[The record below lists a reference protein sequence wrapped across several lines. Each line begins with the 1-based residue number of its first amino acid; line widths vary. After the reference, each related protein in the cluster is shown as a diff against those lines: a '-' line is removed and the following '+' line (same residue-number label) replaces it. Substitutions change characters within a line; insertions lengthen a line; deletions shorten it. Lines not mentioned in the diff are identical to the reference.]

1 MMTSTKMSRWGIGI
15 AVAYVVFFLA
25 MVSMVI
31 ASRFQ
36 RSDLVSRDY
45 YEQEIKYQQQIDRMA
60 RTAAHG
66 RALDIRFDAEL
77 NAVIVQFPTAVAGSK
92 VSGTIALFRPANAAY
107 DKSFEISVDAAN
119 RQLLACDRLPRGL
132 WRVKITWQIDSEE
145 YYTEE
150 IVQLEETQ

>member
-1 MMTSTKMSRWGIGI
+1 MTNTKKSRWGIGI
-15 AVAYVVFFLA
+15 AVAYTLFFLA

-36 RSDLVSRDY
+36 RSDLVTRDY
-45 YEQEIKYQQQIDRMA
+45 YEQEIQYQQQIDRLA

-66 RALDIRFDAEL
+66 RELDIRFDPAL
-77 NAVIVQFPTAVAGSK
+77 NAVIVQFPTAVAGSN
-92 VSGTIALFRPANAAY
+92 VSGKIALFRPANAAY
-107 DKSFEISVDAAN
+107 DKTFDISIDAAN
-119 RQLLACDRLPRGL
+119 RQVISCDRLPRGL
-132 WRVKITWQIDSEE
+132 WRVKIAWRIDSEE